1 MPLQFL
7 FSLALA
13 CTNGNKSQP
22 LSLTLVKRQKYNIS
36 AICNSKAKLD
46 LEFFSPCSIV
56 HQLQPIILSNGWKL
70 KHTTL
75 RAVFKILVRLMS
87 VFLDFFSEIFYKSF
101 NSGSSVLVCL
111 PFILFWNVSN
121 YCLVSKN
128 KSHNLLIFLLYP
140 YFIFKTIWKKK
151 TNKYLKNNLI
161 WTLF

>member
-46 LEFFSPCSIV
+46 LEFFSPCPIV

-75 RAVFKILVRLMS
+75 RAVFKIVVRLMS
-87 VFLDFFSEIFYKSF
+87 AFKTLLLVNYFIKILILLSSF
-101 NSGSSVLVCL
+101 QFVCL
-111 PFILFWNVSN
+111 LFYFKMSQNIVMF
-121 YCLVSKN
+121 LKIKVI
-128 KSHNLLIFLLYP
+128 NLLIFLLYL
-140 YFIFKTIWKKK
+140 YFIFKTIWKE
-151 TNKYLKNNLI
+151 N
-161 WTLF
+161 